1 MLLYNNILGGLGLR
15 AMFGSAF
22 ELRVNYWVEVSRRLT
37 FPPRFLLIPMSRR
50 LYLGSTC
57 TLTQISLF
65 SSLP

>member
-1 MLLYNNILGGLGLR
+1 
-15 AMFGSAF
+15 MFGSAF